1 MYFGLTIRADLLQR
15 YCDLF
20 QPSAEGRDV
29 DFRGYNVGHR
39 VSRLTVPWN
48 MQRYSLAIALLKE
61 NKQEK
66 SADQIFL
73 GSSLCHC
80 PWILDS

>member
-1 MYFGLTIRADLLQR
+1 MYFGLTIRADLLQPYR
-15 YCDLF
+15 DLF

-48 MQRYSLAIALLKE
+48 MQRKSLAIALLKE
-61 NKQEK
+61 NKQET

-73 GSSLCHC
+73 ESSLCHC